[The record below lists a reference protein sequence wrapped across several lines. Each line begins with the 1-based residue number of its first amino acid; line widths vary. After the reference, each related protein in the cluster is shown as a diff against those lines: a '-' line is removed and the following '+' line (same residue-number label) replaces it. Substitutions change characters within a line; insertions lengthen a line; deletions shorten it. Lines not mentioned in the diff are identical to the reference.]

1 MINPRALPAEEFGI
15 RVELSAGETLTGNT
29 PKNRTAVPSAG
40 MEQQNSLDHGVQIRF
55 ITDLQEPRR
64 PPRPRGRA
72 GTYGVAVRV
81 QGIAGQPFVVLN
93 SGDKGGESFGVQIK
107 SDGSFAGPPAAPR
120 PPGSDLDQPENP
132 RSSSD
137 EEGTPRD
144 LRRSQSHGDLLRATI
159 EEPVATGATRQNRT
173 VTMGKSSSLAN
184 IAPEPRAALPS
195 PDTGGGD
202 VVTEPLGSVD
212 SLISKFDGPG
222 PARGRVGR
230 RGRVPPEQR
239 KRSQSLD
246 GRAQRREAPDTA
258 GLSGTQR
265 RAGSGR
271 PAGSPEDTGTRSQRG
286 SRAAEE
292 PLQLKS
298 TPDLLRDQREVTQPR
313 GTEDPKELIYGILRE
328 G

>member
-1 MINPRALPAEEFGI
+1 
-15 RVELSAGETLTGNT
+15 
-29 PKNRTAVPSAG
+29 
-40 MEQQNSLDHGVQIRF
+40 MEQQSPLDHGVQIRF

-64 PPRPRGRA
+64 PPRPRGKA

-93 SGDKGGESFGVQIK
+93 SGDKGGDSFGVQIK
-107 SDGSFAGPPAAPR
+107 SDGTFAGPPAGPW
-120 PPGSDLDQPENP
+120 PPASDLDLPENP

-137 EEGTPRD
+137 DEGTPRD

-159 EEPVATGATRQNRT
+159 EEPVATGAPHATRHNH
-173 VTMGKSSSLAN
+173 VATMAKSSSLAN
-184 IAPEPRAALPS
+184 IAPERGEASRAAVPS
-195 PDTGGGD
+195 PDAGGGD
-202 VVTEPLGSVD
+202 VDTEPLGSVD

-222 PARGRVGR
+222 PARGRVAR

-246 GRAQRREAPDTA
+246 GRGQRRDAPDTA

-265 RAGSGR
+265 RASSVR

-286 SRAAEE
+286 ARGAEE
-292 PLQLKS
+292 APAERLQVS
-298 TPDLLRDQREVTQPR
+298 GFAEVAAP
-313 GTEDPKELIYGILRE
+313 
-328 G
+328 